1 VSLTVVD
8 PDLKNPLTH
17 NWFLGVQREIMW
29 GMVAE
34 ANYLGSAG
42 RNLYNAYNVNR
53 FVGDLATDNVFTGFN
68 PSFAGI
74 TMVRSNSRANYQGG
88 TATLRRNFR
97 NGYMFQ
103 GSYTFGKAMNDA
115 DIAVGATAFQDA
127 ANIGADYAI
136 AGYDVPHKVALAGVW
151 EIPFLKDAA
160 GLKKTF
166 LGGWQLAGSAIFQAG
181 NPINVTNGATFPT
194 GDYNADGSGGDRPN
208 TPTGNVKT
216 SGWSVEE
223 YLTGIFRVSDFPV
236 PARGTNGNL
245 VRNAYRGPGYADVS
259 LSLSKRFQTTAKL
272 NTEFRLDAFNAFN
285 RTNLDNPNMDLN
297 SANFGKSTAQL
308 NTRAIQLGVRV
319 RF

>member
-1 VSLTVVD
+1 VVD

-29 GMVAE
+29 RMVAE

-68 PSFAGI
+68 PSFAAI

-88 TATLRRNFR
+88 TATLRRTLR

-115 DIAVGATAFQDA
+115 DIAVGSTAFQDA
-127 ANIGADYAI
+127 ADIGADYAI
-136 AGYDVPHKVALAGVW
+136 AGYDVRHKVALAGVW
-151 EIPFLKDAA
+151 EIPFLKTAT
-160 GLKKTF
+160 GIKKTL
-166 LGGWQLAGSAIFQAG
+166 LGGWQLAGSAIFQSG
-181 NPINVTNGATFPT
+181 NPINVTNGATFPN

-208 TPTGNVKT
+208 TPTGSVKT
-216 SGWSVEE
+216 SGWSVDE
-223 YLTGIFRVSDFPV
+223 YLAGIFRVSDFPV

-272 NTEFRLDAFNAFN
+272 NTEFRLDAFNALN
-285 RTNLDNPNMDLN
+285 RVNLDNPNMDLS